1 METSIIGTKTKV
13 KKARMRLSLR
23 EEIRHIPGSSQVLR
37 TPIREWICPECDY
50 FEEAD
55 GENA

>member
-1 METSIIGTKTKV
+1 MQKECPQCGEN
-13 KKARMRLSLR
+13 MRLSLR

-55 GENA
+55 RELDGE

>member
-1 METSIIGTKTKV
+1 MQKECPQCGEF
-13 KKARMRLSLR
+13 MRLSLR
-23 EEIRHIPGSSQVLR
+23 EEIRHIPGSPQVLR

-55 GENA
+55 RDNDEA